1 VLPLESF
8 STAITTTPH
17 MQGAFPDFL
26 WKVFLMRRLLRVQVL
41 AAAGGGGQ
49 YAALLASVF
58 DI

>member
-1 VLPLESF
+1 
-8 STAITTTPH
+8 

-26 WKVFLMRRLLRVQVL
+26 WKVFLMRRLLRVQAL